1 MKKLVAIALIL
12 LGYSCASSKYGLQSP
27 LSTWDLSTLT
37 REEIEIANKLLSYGL
52 EHEALYTLLDT
63 LKPISSSGFSLS
75 YPIAKD
81 STMNDGD
88 KDVVDPLSDSTR
100 LNFDELKTWNKIT
113 RALTTR
119 ELTFLLIP
127 YKQPW
132 NGKRNLQLLVV
143 RNSVFSKLLKRRASF
158 FGQWGF
164 TANANSAT
172 VLSVVEYENK
182 NDRYRAYG
190 YLFGYPEHAVDFFVE
205 ASITEEETGEF
216 VKRNFFTIPVEAG
229 NSGDFTYA
237 VPVNYIPTNTDSTLY
252 QKAIDRLEFYQ
263 KLKSQYRSSNGK
275 LKAIKL
281 LEDHYKVKH

>member
-63 LKPISSSGFSLS
+63 LKPISSLGFSLS
-75 YPIAKD
+75 YSIAKD

-143 RNSVFSKLLKRRASF
+143 RNSVFSKLLKRQASF

>member
-1 MKKLVAIALIL
+1 M
-12 LGYSCASSKYGLQSP
+12 
-27 LSTWDLSTLT
+27 
-37 REEIEIANKLLSYGL
+37 
-52 EHEALYTLLDT
+52 
-63 LKPISSSGFSLS
+63 
-75 YPIAKD
+75 
-81 STMNDGD
+81 
-88 KDVVDPLSDSTR
+88 
-100 LNFDELKTWNKIT
+100 
-113 RALTTR
+113 
-119 ELTFLLIP
+119 
-127 YKQPW
+127 
-132 NGKRNLQLLVV
+132 
-143 RNSVFSKLLKRRASF
+143 
-158 FGQWGF
+158 
-164 TANANSAT
+164 
-172 VLSVVEYENK
+172 SVVEYENK

-216 VKRNFFTIPVEAG
+216 VKRNFFTIPVKTG